1 LNKEQQVSDTH
12 KTEQVQ
18 YVPVQMMSTGMDDDE
33 IDLLDL
39 WRVLMDGKWI
49 VMGVT
54 LCCVLAGV
62 GYAFWATP
70 VFQVQT
76 YFLPPAIKDVSELN
90 VEGTPFAKNT
100 EHYTPEK
107 VYDFFLRNLRSRDL
121 RRTFFQ
127 KEGLLDF
134 FATDGNVSE
143 SHLIFERYFHER
155 LELEK
160 VGGKRS
166 QNKTFYVLSFTG
178 NDPEKAAQWVNGF
191 VAHVMEHTRETLI
204 QDALTV
210 KNDRITYLT
219 ERIAGKRRIAREKRE
234 DQIARLKEALEIARK
249 LHITRD
255 RLAGSNITPA
265 AIYDLGV
272 SYLRGTKTLEA
283 EIATLQNRKTDDPF
297 IEGLRDL
304 QEELEAVRNINI
316 AAQDVRV
323 AQVDQPASVP
333 SRPIKPKKKL
343 ILALSGVG
351 GLFLGVFVVFF
362 FNFLKK
368 AKHEEQDNPA

>member
-1 LNKEQQVSDTH
+1 
-12 KTEQVQ
+12 
-18 YVPVQMMSTGMDDDE
+18 
-33 IDLLDL
+33 
-39 WRVLMDGKWI
+39 
-49 VMGVT
+49 
-54 LCCVLAGV
+54 
-62 GYAFWATP
+62 
-70 VFQVQT
+70 
-76 YFLPPAIKDVSELN
+76 LPPAIKDIAELN
-90 VEGTPFAKNT
+90 RVDEATK
-100 EHYTPEK
+100 YTPEN
-107 VYDFFLRNLRSRDL
+107 VYDLFLRNLRSRDL

-134 FATDGNVSE
+134 FAADEDVSDP
-143 SHLIFERYFHER
+143 HLVFERYFHER

>member
-1 LNKEQQVSDTH
+1 MN
-12 KTEQVQ
+12 
-18 YVPVQMMSTGMDDDE
+18 DDE

-39 WRVLMDGKWI
+39 WRVLMAGKWI
-49 VMGVT
+49 VLGVA
-54 LCCVLAGV
+54 LCCVLAGA
-62 GYAFWATP
+62 GYAFLATP

-143 SHLIFERYFHER
+143 SHLIFEKYFHER

-166 QNKTFYVLSFTG
+166 QNKAFYVLSFTG

-191 VAHVMEHTRETLI
+191 VAHVMEQTRQALI
-204 QDALTV
+204 GDVLSMR
-210 KNDRITYLT
+210 NDRITFLK
-219 ERIAGKRRIAREKRE
+219 ERIAGKRKYGKEKRE
-234 DQIARLKEALEIARK
+234 DQIARLKESLEIARA
-249 LHITRD
+249 LHITED
-255 RLAGSNITPA
+255 KFSGSDISPA
-265 AIYDLGV
+265 ATYNIGV

-283 EIATLQNRKTDDPF
+283 EITALQNRKTDDPF
-297 IEGLRDL
+297 IGGLRDL
-304 QEELEAVRNINI
+304 QEELDAVSKI
-316 AAQDVRV
+316 AIRPDSVRV
-323 AQVDQPASVP
+323 ARIDQPALVP
-333 SRPIKPKKKL
+333 SKPIKPKKLL

-351 GLFLGVFVVFF
+351 GLFLGVFAVFF

-368 AKHEEQDNPA
+368 AKHEEQNNAA